1 MVNELAIAKYIRL
14 SSEDLDVDGGQ
25 KEESVSV
32 TAQRQLIS
40 AFISEH
46 TEFSGLPE
54 KEFVDDG
61 YSGTNFERPAFQ
73 RMMEEA
79 KQGRF
84 SIIIVKDLSRFGR
97 DHLGVGNYLE
107 RILPILQIRLIAIN
121 DGYDSASLDGV
132 TGGMSVALHNIINA
146 MYSRDL
152 SAKVKSA
159 QKTRAERGEYMASIP
174 TFGYIKDP
182 KDKHHLVIDEEAAET
197 VRLVFKLVASG
208 RKKNE
213 VISYLNTNGIKTPA
227 EYKVEHGI
235 RKQSAS
241 VTGARIWD
249 NASINYIIRNEC
261 YLGVTV
267 WNKSGTQRPGSRK
280 QVKKDQSEWIRVEGT
295 HEAIVSKEL
304 FDKANAEIAKN
315 RKNRGDVKKPVT
327 GKALFVCP
335 YCNCALR
342 MTTNKKRYVCREAAR
357 SGIDG
362 CKTVRADVQKLGET
376 MVELVNTMLKLV
388 DEPKVGKDQ
397 NIGKCKNRG
406 SIQNSMKLQ
415 DNAVELAGFGDSF
428 LAERTVSDRAGN
440 DMEGISLRLKQ
451 IEQERI
457 RMKSEKLKIHTD
469 YRSERLSKAG
479 YLTAYEKIVARLSVL
494 DRETKNLKDKQDL
507 LEKEQSRWKQ
517 EVERLKQAADLKE
530 FDRAKLLTVID
541 RVLVYDDEHIE
552 VRWKCRDWNSQER
565 EEAGGFSS

>member
-46 TEFSGLPE
+46 TEFNGLLV

-61 YSGTNFERPAFQ
+61 FSGTNFDRPAFQ

-121 DGYDSASLDGV
+121 DGYDSAGLDGM

-152 SAKVKSA
+152 SSKVKSA
-159 QKTRAERGEYMASIP
+159 QRTRAERGEYIASMP

-182 KDKHHLVIDEEAAET
+182 QDKHHLIIDDEAAEI
-197 VRLVFKLVASG
+197 VRLVFELVASG
-208 RKKNE
+208 KKKGE
-213 VISYLNTNGIKTPA
+213 IIAYLNSNGIKTPA
-227 EYKVEHGI
+227 EYKAEHGI
-235 RKQSAS
+235 RKLSAS
-241 VTGARIWD
+241 YTGIRMWD
-249 NASINYIIRNEC
+249 NASINYIVRNEC
-261 YLGVTV
+261 YIGVTV
-267 WNKSGTQRPGSRK
+267 WNKSGAQRPGSRK
-280 QVKKDQSEWIRVEGT
+280 QIKKDQSEWIRVEGT
-295 HEAIVSKEL
+295 HEPIVTKEL

-315 RKNRGDVKKPVT
+315 HRNRGEVRKPVT
-327 GKALFVCP
+327 RKPLFICP
-335 YCNCALR
+335 YCNHALR
-342 MTTNKKRYVCREAAR
+342 MTTKKKSYVCREAAR

-362 CKTVRADVQKLGET
+362 CKTVHADRQKLEDT
-376 MVELVNTMLKLV
+376 IAELVNTMLALV
-388 DEPKVGKDQ
+388 DEPKGGKDRKSGKYQ
-397 NIGKCKNRG
+397 NRVI
-406 SIQNSMKLQ
+406 IQNRMELQ
-415 DNAVELAGFGDSF
+415 ENVVTLAEHGDSF
-428 LAERTVSDRAGN
+428 MAGRSVSENGRY
-440 DMEGISLRLKQ
+440 DMEKISICLKQ

-457 RMKSEKLKIHTD
+457 RVKSEKLKIHTD
-469 YRSERLSKAG
+469 YRSDRLSKDE
-479 YLTAYEKIVARLSVL
+479 YLSAYEKIVGRLSVL
-494 DRETKNLKDKQDL
+494 DKETDALKDMQEL
-507 LEKEQSRWKQ
+507 LEKEQTGRKE
-517 EVERLKQAADLKE
+517 EVERLKQAACIKE
-530 FDRAKLLTVID
+530 FDKAKLLTVID
-541 RVLVYDDEHIE
+541 RVLVYDNEHIE
-552 VRWKCRDWNSQER
+552 VKWKCRDWNSQEIK
-565 EEAGGFSS
+565 AVSD

>member
-14 SSEDLDVDGGQ
+14 SSEDMDVDGGQ

-46 TEFSGLPE
+46 TEFNGLPV

-61 YSGTNFERPAFQ
+61 FSGTNFDRPAFQ

-121 DGYDSASLDGV
+121 DGYDSASLDGM

-152 SAKVKSA
+152 SSKVKSA
-159 QKTRAERGEYMASIP
+159 QRTRAERGEYIASMP

-182 KDKHHLVIDEEAAET
+182 QDKHHLIIDDEAAEI
-197 VRLVFKLVASG
+197 VRLVFELVASG
-208 RKKNE
+208 KKKGD
-213 VISYLNTNGIKTPA
+213 IIAYLNSNGIKTPA
-227 EYKVEHGI
+227 EYKAEHGI
-235 RKQSAS
+235 RKLSAS
-241 VTGARIWD
+241 YTGIRMWD
-249 NASINYIIRNEC
+249 NASINYIVRNEC
-261 YLGVTV
+261 YIGVTV
-267 WNKSGTQRPGSRK
+267 WNKSGAQRPGSRK
-280 QVKKDQSEWIRVEGT
+280 QIKKDQSEWIRVEGT
-295 HEAIVSKEL
+295 HEPIISKEL

-315 RKNRGDVKKPVT
+315 HRNRGEARNPVT
-327 GKALFVCP
+327 RKPLFICP
-335 YCNCALR
+335 YCNHALR
-342 MTTNKKRYVCREAAR
+342 MTTKKKSYVCREAAR

-362 CKTVRADVQKLGET
+362 CKTVHADRKKLEDT
-376 MVELVNTMLKLV
+376 IAEIVNTMLDLV
-388 DEPKVGKDQ
+388 DEPKGGKDRKS
-397 NIGKCKNRG
+397 GKCKNRG
-406 SIQNSMKLQ
+406 IIQNSMELQ
-415 DNAVELAGFGDSF
+415 ENVVT
-428 LAERTVSDRAGN
+428 LAEYGESFMAGRSVSENGGY
-440 DMEGISLRLKQ
+440 DMEKISIRLKQ

-469 YRSERLSKAG
+469 YRSDRLSKDE
-479 YLTAYEKIVARLSVL
+479 YLSAYENIVGRLSVL
-494 DRETKNLKDKQDL
+494 DKETDALKDMQEL
-507 LEKEQSRWKQ
+507 LEKEQTDRKE
-517 EVERLKQAADLKE
+517 EVERLKQAACIKE
-530 FDRAKLLTVID
+530 FDKAKLLTVID
-541 RVLVYDDEHIE
+541 RVFVYDNEHME
-552 VRWKCRDWNSQER
+552 VRWKCRDWNSQEIK
-565 EEAGGFSS
+565 EVSD